1 MNKLD
6 DFIDIFG
13 LNVGKDEVREDKN
26 GNKYKLC
33 NEMETHQHRNDMSR
47 EEMEEL
53 LAEEKIIEDDMVEID
68 GVYYKKLDDYMKDTD
83 TIEIDGEYYTKDD
96 HMKNGIIEVEGV
108 KYIEVGLFEDPNEDD
123 DSNFDHYHGR
133 VEFEDEEHVV
143 FMEFRMVDKQ
153 YLRFMEDNSFE

>member
-13 LNVGKDEVREDKN
+13 LNIGKDEVREDKN
-26 GNKYKLC
+26 RNKYKLC

-53 LAEEKIIEDDMVEID
+53 LVEEKIIEDDMVEID
-68 GVYYKKLDDYMKDTD
+68 GV
-83 TIEIDGEYYTKDD
+83 
-96 HMKNGIIEVEGV
+96 
-108 KYIEVGLFEDPNEDD
+108 KYLEVGLFEDSNEDD
-123 DSNFDHYHGR
+123 DSNFDHYLGR
-133 VEFEDEEHVV
+133 VEFEDEENVV
-143 FMEFRMVDKQ
+143 SMEFRMVDNQ

>member
-13 LNVGKDEVREDKN
+13 LNIGKDEVREDKN
-26 GNKYKLC
+26 RNKYKLC

-53 LAEEKIIEDDMVEID
+53 LVEEKIIEDDMVEID
-68 GVYYKKLDDYMKDTD
+68 GV
-83 TIEIDGEYYTKDD
+83 
-96 HMKNGIIEVEGV
+96 
-108 KYIEVGLFEDPNEDD
+108 KYLEVGLFEDSNEDD
-123 DSNFDHYHGR
+123 DSNFDHYLGR
-133 VEFEDEEHVV
+133 VEFEDEENVV
-143 FMEFRMVDKQ
+143 SMEFRMVDKQ

>member
-33 NEMETHQHRNDMSR
+33 NEMETHQHRNDMSK

-53 LAEEKIIEDDMVEID
+53 HAEEELIEDDTVEID
-68 GVYYKKLDDYMKDTD
+68 GGYYKKLDDFMKYQD
-83 TIEIDGEYYTKDD
+83 
-96 HMKNGIIEVEGV
+96 IIEVDGV
-108 KYIEVGLFEDPNEDD
+108 KYLQVGAFEDPMGENDGP
-123 DSNFDHYHGR
+123 NFDYYHGS
-133 VEFEDEEHVV
+133 VAFEDEEHVIY
-143 FMEFRMVDKQ
+143 MEFEMVDKQ
-153 YLRFMEDNSFE
+153 SFQLENNNND